1 MKNILISCDIVGED
15 FLLLA
20 EILYTLYTQ
29 LTGLLELSLI
39 DFNLF

>member
-1 MKNILISCDIVGED
+1 MKYIFISCDIVDED
-15 FLLLA
+15 FLLLG

>member
-1 MKNILISCDIVGED
+1 MKNILISCDIVDED
-15 FLLLA
+15 FLLLG